1 MTAVS
6 MFISLIAQLMCIW
19 REKTAMAQWDAAAR
33 VFLQSQMVTS
43 GRRLIAA
50 IADIVGVFISRDDI
64 RINVKQYCCC
74 PFCLSA
80 KNR

>member
-33 VFLQSQMVTS
+33 VFLQSQMVMS
-43 GRRLIAA
+43 GKKHIAV
-50 IADIVGVFISRDDI
+50 IVATRKVFR
-64 RINVKQYCCC
+64 
-74 PFCLSA
+74 
-80 KNR
+80 NRMSDAFKL